1 VISILLTNDDG
12 YGAPGLAALENALA
26 QLGRVTVVAPDREQ
40 SSTSHAL
47 TLHRPLRVRLHGARH
62 FSVDGTPTDCVY
74 LGVVRPLEE
83 PPQLVVSGIN
93 RGLNVGDDVTY
104 SGTVAAAFEAA
115 LLGVPAFA
123 VSLDTIAGGGAAAGA
138 GHPAGAGAAAG
149 GADEYG
155 PAARLAVEVARRIL
169 EERLPS
175 DTILNVNVPRGS
187 PHGVRF
193 TRQGKRIY
201 TKSVEQRQDPR
212 RGVYYWIGG
221 EPTPAGAQPDSDLA
235 AVLEGYAAIT
245 PLQLDLTDSRTLA
258 RISRWQIALPQP
270 AADERR

>member
-12 YGAPGLAALENALA
+12 YGAPGLAALERALA
-26 QLGRVTVVAPDREQ
+26 GIGRVTVVAPDRER
-40 SSTSHAL
+40 SSASHAL
-47 TLHRPLRVRLHGARH
+47 TLHRPLRVRAHGERH

-74 LGVVRPLEE
+74 LGVVRPLFE

-123 VSLDTIAGGGAAAGA
+123 VSLDAGSGGGGAAGSSAAGA
-138 GHPAGAGAAAG
+138 GSGAG
-149 GADEYG
+149 GADDYG
-155 PAARLAVEVARRIL
+155 PAARLALEVARRIL

-175 DTILNVNVPRGS
+175 DTILNLNVPRGV

-221 EPTPAGAQPDSDLA
+221 EPTPAGAGPESDLA

-245 PLQLDLTDSRTLA
+245 PLQLDLTDSRTLEK
-258 RISRWQIALPQP
+258 ISRWQITVPQP

>member
-1 VISILLTNDDG
+1 VIPILLTNDDG
-12 YGAPGLAALENALA
+12 YGAPGLAALEHALA
-26 QLGRVTVVAPDREQ
+26 ELGRVTVVAPDREQ

-47 TLHRPLRVRLHGARH
+47 TLHRPLRVRHHGERH

-74 LGVVRPLEE
+74 LGVVRPLAD

-123 VSLDTIAGGGAAAGA
+123 VSLDARAEGGAGE
-138 GHPAGAGAAAG
+138 
-149 GADEYG
+149 DYG
-155 PAARLAVEVARRIL
+155 PAARLALEVARRLL
-169 EERLPS
+169 EQPLPP
-175 DTILNVNVPRGS
+175 DTILNVNVPGGD

-201 TKSVEQRQDPR
+201 TKSVEQRRDPR

-221 EPTPAGAQPDSDLA
+221 EPTPEGADPDSDLA
-235 AVLEGYAAIT
+235 AVLAGYAAIT
-245 PLQLDLTDSRTLA
+245 PLQLDLTDLRTLE
-258 RISRWQIALPQP
+258 RISRWRIPVPRP
-270 AADERR
+270 ASDERR